1 MRFFT
6 VMLMSTALHAYV
18 LWAVEERRP
27 PSLPLARGEFCVDMR
42 ASFASFPSPERD
54 APHRQP
60 SPTDKVKVTP
70 VAQAVPPAPD
80 ARRIPD
86 KVPTPQEMPLAASS
100 EVKVTPLTPEAPAK
114 MMSEKVPAPQEASLT
129 APDEVKATPVA
140 RAVPPAPEMTG
151 AAPKSNNPTPLPA
164 SKPQPASRPSTPR
177 HQGVTHGASL
187 PNHYKPVYPREAH
200 VRGIEG
206 QVVVAVR
213 ISARGEALEVRV
225 EQSSGYAVL
234 DEAAE
239 QFARSVRFQP
249 ARRDSTP
256 VEADVTLPVNYRLRD

>member
-6 VMLMSTALHAYV
+6 VMLMSAALHAYV
-18 LWAVEERRP
+18 LWAVEESRP

-54 APHRQP
+54 APQD
-60 SPTDKVKVTP
+60 PTDKVKVTP
-70 VAQAVPPAPD
+70 VAQALPPVPG

-86 KVPTPQEMPLAASS
+86 KVPTPQETPLTASG
-100 EVKVTPLTPEAPAK
+100 EVKVTPATPAVPPK
-114 MMSEKVPAPQEASLT
+114 RMMSAKVPAPEEAPLT
-129 APDEVKATPVA
+129 APDEVKLTPVA
-140 RAVPPAPEMTG
+140 RAVPAAPEMTG
-151 AAPKSNNPTPLPA
+151 AALKSNNPTPLPA
-164 SKPQPASRPSTPR
+164 SKSQPASRPSTPR
-177 HQGVTHGASL
+177 HQGVTRGASL

-206 QVVVAVR
+206 QVIVAAR
-213 ISARGEALEVRV
+213 ISTRGEALEVRV

-249 ARRDSTP
+249 ARRGSTP
-256 VEADVTLPVNYRLRD
+256 VEADVTLPVVYRLRD